1 MPLSVS
7 LTVATIS
14 LEMGVGGGGGW
25 GGKKRLNDRGRVIE
39 GGGGSY
45 SREGTY
51 SGKYGSYDSSKFPL
65 EW

>member
-14 LEMGVGGGGGW
+14 LEMGGGW

-39 GGGGSY
+39 GGGGGAG
-45 SREGTY
+45 RLLFEG
-51 SGKYGSYDSSKFPL
+51 GHLFG
-65 EW
+65 

>member
-14 LEMGVGGGGGW
+14 LEMGGGGW

-39 GGGGSY
+39 GGGRGGSY

-51 SGKYGSYDSSKFPL
+51 SGKYDSYDSSKFPL